1 MKKLAIAAAFTVAA
15 TALLAQAQQAPKP
28 EDHLKWRKASY
39 SLMGLH
45 FGSLAAMA
53 QDKKPYNKEE
63 AIRDADFVALL
74 ATEPRGH
81 FGEGTEKLE
90 GSKAK
95 PENWQKRQDFD
106 QKMDKMVSETA
117 KLPQVARNGDLA
129 ALKKAV
135 ADTGGACKACH
146 DDYRAK

>member
-1 MKKLAIAAAFTVAA
+1 MKKTAIAAALAVAA
-15 TALLAQAQQAPKP
+15 TALLAQAQQPKP

-63 AIRDADFVALL
+63 AIRDADFVALI
-74 ATEPRGH
+74 ATEPRLH

-95 PENWQKRQDFD
+95 PEIWQKRADFD

-135 ADTGGACKACH
+135 GDTGSACKACH
-146 DDYRAK
+146 DDYRNK

>member
-1 MKKLAIAAAFTVAA
+1 MKKIAIAAALAVAA
-15 TALLAQAQQAPKP
+15 TALLAQAQQIKP
-28 EDHLKWRKASY
+28 EDHLKYRKAAY
-39 SLMGLH
+39 QVMNLH

-74 ATEPRGH
+74 ATEPRLH
-81 FGEGTEKLE
+81 FTEGTEELPGTKV
-90 GSKAK
+90 K
-95 PENWQKRQDFD
+95 PELWKNRADFD
-106 QKMDKMVSETA
+106 QKMDKMVNETA

-146 DDYRAK
+146 DEYRQK

>member
-1 MKKLAIAAAFTVAA
+1 MKKLAIAAAACAAA
-15 TALLAQAQQAPKP
+15 TALLAQAQQQPKP
-28 EDHLKWRKASY
+28 EDHIKWRKAAY

-53 QDKKPYNKEE
+53 QDKKPYNKEQ
-63 AIRDADFVALL
+63 AIRDADFVALVS
-74 ATEPRGH
+74 TEPRLH
-81 FGEGTEKLE
+81 FGEGTDL
-90 GSKAK
+90 GDTKAK
-95 PENWQKRQDFD
+95 PEIWKKRADFD
-106 QKMDKMVSETA
+106 QKMDKMVNETS

-135 ADTGGACKACH
+135 ADTGGACKSCH